1 MSACFAIRSG
11 TSVAHGYALGVRTA
25 AILPVKCFVRAK
37 QRLGASVADTLRR
50 ELASA
55 MVADVLAALTQCEA
69 ITQTIVVTSEP
80 TVAHTAL
87 AQGAIVVADDAET
100 GQPAA
105 ATLGVRRALREGFE
119 RVLCVPGDCPALDP
133 AELDVLLGAHA
144 DDDQPPAVLI
154 VPDRHGSGTNGLL
167 LAPPDA
173 ISPSFGPDS
182 CERHRALALAAGV
195 ACRVER
201 VPSLLLDID
210 TGADLDALRARLAGH
225 PAGALRTRAVLGA
238 PERILS
244 IKTPA

>member
-1 MSACFAIRSG
+1 
-11 TSVAHGYALGVRTA
+11 VRTA
-25 AILPVKCFVRAK
+25 AILPVKRFARAK

-50 ELASA
+50 ELAGA
-55 MVADVLAALTQCEA
+55 MVADVLAALARARA
-69 ITQTIVVTSEP
+69 IELTIVVTSER
-80 TVAHTAL
+80 TVADAAAHH
-87 AQGAIVVADDAET
+87 GAIVVADAAEE

-105 ATLGVRRALREGFE
+105 ATLGVRRALEDGIE

-133 AELDVLLGAHA
+133 AELDALLDAHA
-144 DDDQPPAVLI
+144 REEHPAGVVI

-167 LAPPDA
+167 LAPP
-173 ISPSFGPDS
+173 
-182 CERHRALALAAGV
+182 LARTAGV

-225 PAGALRTRAVLGA
+225 SAGALRTRAVLGHD
-238 PERILS
+238 ERSHLIS